1 MSNPVLDNFSNWMI
15 IHKNLSSSS
24 VKKYTRT
31 VNTISND
38 MLGLG
43 VINESLLN
51 MGLTELDLSIVL
63 ILNNPQFIKKN
74 TIGDRMY
81 SNGLK

>member
-24 VKKYTRT
+24 VKKYTRA